1 MFKASQLNSNRVT
14 LEQGLLIPVF
24 LFLITLP
31 FSGYGSHRRVPG
43 LSNPG
48 TLPSRTSP
56 VGQAVLGFSGS
67 DGWPFLPSSAKCL
80 PAPIDPLP
88 VKDHLG
94 LQWPRG
100 ASWPWVGSRWAAWG
114 WGQDQTSHGQWARAL
129 ASGHA
134 DLFLQRG
141 QCGGRRGWNP
151 ETSLHKNSCSPPQS
165 DPCFACLGHGSAHG
179 QSNGKR
185 RRGFAQLAGLWQCEP
200 CQPLLRGLSLLA
212 PLLLLPACPS
222 GLLGRH
228 HYCPHPAPPA
238 GPKGDLTHG
247 AATSPRLAGGV

>member
-94 LQWPRG
+94 SSV
-100 ASWPWVGSRWAAWG
+100 APWSLMAMGGEPMGSLGLGPGPDLPWTMGTCLSIWACWSISPKRAVWG
-114 WGQDQTSHGQWARAL
+114 
-129 ASGHA
+129 
-134 DLFLQRG
+134 
-141 QCGGRRGWNP
+141 
-151 ETSLHKNSCSPPQS
+151 
-165 DPCFACLGHGSAHG
+165 
-179 QSNGKR
+179 
-185 RRGFAQLAGLWQCEP
+185 
-200 CQPLLRGLSLLA
+200 
-212 PLLLLPACPS
+212 
-222 GLLGRH
+222 
-228 HYCPHPAPPA
+228 
-238 GPKGDLTHG
+238 
-247 AATSPRLAGGV
+247 